1 MCRASICSLLLVL
14 TACAAPSAEVSE
26 QAERPPNL
34 VLIVTDDQ
42 GWWDVGFNGCTD
54 IPTPNIDRIAREGVR
69 FSDGYVTD
77 SVCGPSRAGL
87 ITGRYQ
93 DRFGAS
99 RNPTIDPSVPDNG
112 VPRTERNL
120 AELLGPRGY
129 RTMAVGKW
137 HLGTHPDLVP
147 SERGFDE
154 FYGFLSGGHRYFP
167 EQLTLEDLSEV
178 DQPWA
183 WYRTKLL
190 HNGRRVA
197 IDEYLTDALTSAAV
211 EFVER
216 TQDSPFFLYLAY
228 NAPHTPLQAPS
239 EYLERF
245 AHIEDEQRRT
255 YAAMVSAVDDGV
267 GRLLDTLD
275 DHGLAEETIVVFLS
289 DNGGATNNA
298 SINRPLR
305 GHKGGL
311 YEGGVRVPFAMRWT
325 DTLPAGL
332 NYESPVISLDIA
344 ATIVARAEAEVPGDK
359 PLDGVDLL
367 PFLTAE
373 RAGPPHAAL
382 YWRKFDKGLWAI
394 RSAEEKLLQEGDGA
408 LALFDL
414 ESDLSESRDLSTGD
428 ESRVSALQRDYE
440 AWEASMIPPRVP
452 GLGSWKF
459 GD

>member
-1 MCRASICSLLLVL
+1 MCRASIRSLLLVL

-26 QAERPPNL
+26 QLERPPNL

-129 RTMAVGKW
+129 KTMAVGKW

-178 DQPWA
+178 DRPWA
-183 WYRTKLL
+183 WYQTKLL
-190 HNGRRVA
+190 HNVRRVS
-197 IDEYLTDALTSAAV
+197 IDEYLTDALSSAAV

-228 NAPHTPLQAPS
+228 NAPHTPLQAPP
-239 EYLERF
+239 EYLERLQV
-245 AHIEDEQRRT
+245 E
-255 YAAMVSAVDDGV
+255 SVDAI
-267 GRLLDTLD
+267 LLDLGLSSDQLADMDRGFSFNSDGPLD
-275 DHGLAEETIVVFLS
+275 LRFDVTAGEPAWRL
-289 DNGGATNNA
+289 
-298 SINRPLR
+298 INRLGEKHLADLIYQYGEERFSRRIARKICRLRHEQPIKTADQLAQIVRSCIPRSKRDKIDPATRTFQAFRIAVNEELKWLGVALKRLPDCLAVGGKFAIISFHSLEDRMVKTAFSEDRRLKVLTKRPL
-305 GHKGGL
+305 
-311 YEGGVRVPFAMRWT
+311 
-325 DTLPAGL
+325 
-332 NYESPVISLDIA
+332 IA
-344 ATIVARAEAEVPGDK
+344 DAAEIADNPRSRSAK
-359 PLDGVDLL
+359 LRI
-367 PFLTAE
+367 AE
-373 RAGPPHAAL
+373 RVSVES
-382 YWRKFDKGLWAI
+382 GL
-394 RSAEEKLLQEGDGA
+394 
-408 LALFDL
+408 
-414 ESDLSESRDLSTGD
+414 
-428 ESRVSALQRDYE
+428 
-440 AWEASMIPPRVP
+440 
-452 GLGSWKF
+452 
-459 GD
+459 